1 MSMAFDDT
9 VTYTNVYRAL
19 VCVSEFD
26 ANAYLHL
33 SISCCMHICMIEIP
47 YTRTPIQTH
56 SHSHTPNN
64 TNASPLHSQSFAQ
77 SVNDETIVVVIR
89 VCTQIIS
96 NQYFHFLSFF
106 FLFVDFQTHINVSNA
121 SNSDKICEI
130 RLFLSSQHDYFI
142 NLFVYL
148 PLFAYRFLWMD
159 NNLSCHKNSF

>member
-1 MSMAFDDT
+1 MAFDDT

-77 SVNDETIVVVIR
+77 SVNDDTTVVVIR
-89 VCTQIIS
+89 VFTQIIS

-148 PLFAYRFLWMD
+148 PLFAYRFLWME